1 MGPRGIGR
9 FLALRLLILI
19 FKELCFRRFILL
31 AKQPFFVQVLQL
43 FRTAVHEFIVCTLS
57 VLAQNKLI
65 LVHTTALR

>member
-1 MGPRGIGR
+1 
-9 FLALRLLILI
+9 
-19 FKELCFRRFILL
+19 
-31 AKQPFFVQVLQL
+31 LQL